1 MKKLFCI
8 ILGLAFSMAL
18 CFDLCFAEDDEKSK
32 EFCTA
37 TVLAEAST
45 GTIIC
50 SENADVKMSQGS
62 LCKLM
67 TILLTAE
74 EIDDGKL
81 LIDEKLTASANA
93 NSQQGAVIWLMQG
106 ENISVDELLKAVII
120 GNANDAS
127 VVLAEH
133 IAGSEEEFVNMMN
146 ARAFELGMR
155 NTVYKSCVGADV
167 SGQYSTAEDTMIL
180 AAELL
185 KHDFLQKYF
194 TTWIDNVRSGQTEL
208 VNENRLVRTYDGIT
222 GMKAGR
228 SLESGF
234 SLVLTAKREQ
244 SSFISVVMGCED
256 KDERFNMGKS
266 LMATGFSSYKVTTP
280 AFSDEFLRPVKVRG
294 GKQSSVMLKAE
305 SLTELVVPKSSGEM
319 STAVLIPEYID
330 APVKKGQV
338 AGRVGFYNGDTLLYE
353 TNLVACEDIEKN
365 DFAYSIRK
373 ILYIIY
379 K

>member
-1 MKKLFCI
+1 MKKLICV
-8 ILGLAFSMAL
+8 ILGLALGIAF
-18 CFDLCFAEDDEKSK
+18 CFDFCCAEDNEISK
-32 EFCTA
+32 KYDVA
-37 TVLAEAST
+37 SVLSEAST

-50 SENADVKMSQGS
+50 SENADMKMPQGS

-74 EIDDGKL
+74 EIDEGKL
-81 LIDEKLTASANA
+81 SVDESLTASGNA

-106 ENISVDELLKAVII
+106 ESISVDELLKAVII

-155 NTVYKSCVGADV
+155 NTVYKNCTGLDV
-167 SGQYSTAEDTMIL
+167 SGQFSTAHDTAIL
-180 AAELL
+180 ASELL

-194 TTWIDNVRSGQTEL
+194 TTWIDRVRGGQTEL

-234 SLVLTAKREQ
+234 SLVLTAKRGETG
-244 SSFISVVMGCED
+244 FISVLMGCQD
-256 KDERFNMGKS
+256 KDERFNIGKS
-266 LMATGFSSYKVTTP
+266 LMSTGFSSYKVTTP

-305 SLTELVVPKSSGEM
+305 NLAELVVPKSSGEM

-338 AGRVGFYNGDTLLYE
+338 AGKVGFYNGETLLYE
-353 TNLVACEDIEKN
+353 TNLIACEEIEKN
-365 DFAYSIRK
+365 DFANSLRK

>member
-1 MKKLFCI
+1 MKRFCCVVMGLVILFLSCR
-8 ILGLAFSMAL
+8 FFCS
-18 CFDLCFAEDDEKSK
+18 AEDNKHLYK
-32 EFCTA
+32 TA
-37 TVLAEAST
+37 SVLTEAST
-45 GTIIC
+45 GTVIC
-50 SENADVKMSQGS
+50 SENGDLKMQQGS

-106 ENISVDELLKAVII
+106 ESISVDELLKAVII

-155 NTVYKSCVGADV
+155 NTVYKNCTGPDV
-167 SGQYSTAEDTMIL
+167 SGQYSTAEDTAIL

-194 TTWIDNVRSGQTEL
+194 TTWIDNVRGGQTEL
-208 VNENRLVRTYDGIT
+208 VNENKLVRTYDGIT

-234 SLVLTAKREQ
+234 SLVLTAKRDE
-244 SSFISVVMGCED
+244 SAFISVVMGCED
-256 KDERFNMGKS
+256 KDERFNIAKS
-266 LMATGFSSYKVTTP
+266 LMAAGFSSYKVTTP
-280 AFSDEFLRPVKVRG
+280 AFEDEFLRPVDVHG
-294 GKQSSVMLKAE
+294 GKETSVMLKAE
-305 SLTELVVPKSSGEM
+305 NLSELVVGKSAGEL
-319 STAVLIPEYID
+319 STAVLIPNYID
-330 APVKKGQV
+330 APVEKGQMV
-338 AGRVGFYNGDTLLYE
+338 GKVGFYSGDTLLYE
-353 TNLVACEDIEKN
+353 TNLVACKKIEKN
-365 DFAYSIRK
+365 DFSNSIK
-373 ILYIIY
+373 KIMSILY